1 MERVRLP
8 LEDPGIWANLHAG
21 RMLLAKDRKIYFRQ
35 QCSLC
40 RCQSWQS
47 SGKFWNQRKAPVAA
61 EFKFQ
66 RGLTWVQQSLLAT
79 GSVEFALLTKRSRY
93 INFGQGDLVIYGD
106 SLPRLKQI
114 KLQWDSEGRFN
125 QFFPITKRPDWCGR
139 IQLVRLVENK
149 NSLLIYQAYRGG
161 STPSSLWVSL
171 LRRRS
176 TK

>member
-1 MERVRLP
+1 MLVECYSQKTARSILDSSAAYADAS
-8 LEDPGIWANLHAG
+8 LDKAAG
-21 RMLLAKDRKIYFRQ
+21 NFGTKGRHPWQ
-35 QCSLC
+35 
-40 RCQSWQS
+40 QS
-47 SGKFWNQRKAPVAA
+47 SSFN
-61 EFKFQ
+61 EDI
-66 RGLTWVQQSLLAT
+66 TWVQQSLLAT

-149 NSLLIYQAYRGG
+149 NSLLIYQAYR
-161 STPSSLWVSL
+161 S
-171 LRRRS
+171 RS
-176 TK
+176 TAHPLCESLFCAADLQNSSKVLIASQSRYR